1 MDESSVDDKETIRV
15 YYVEKIK
22 DMLCDFQEIGEIDSY
37 LSSLNKFDS
46 KRLKEEKKKA
56 KKNKLILK
64 LISLK
69 DDLNCKKGLNNLN
82 YTIEYS
88 NKLMLENI
96 NNYRNLVKYSKIYK
110 DKNNIINEDSYL
122 NYARYCDDFSNM
134 SARLVEEIKNR
145 PSNGFLILSLIKFE
159 EEENYLKN
167 TNEELRNEIQCTLNK
182 FNNKIK
188 RKDN

>member
-1 MDESSVDDKETIRV
+1 MDESSVDDKETIRA

-22 DMLCDFQEIGEIDSY
+22 DLLCDFEEKEKTDFY
-37 LSSLNKFDS
+37 LSSLNNFDS

-56 KKNKLILK
+56 KKDKLILK

-88 NKLMLENI
+88 YKLMLENI

-145 PSNGFLILSLIKFE
+145 PSNGFLILSLIRFE